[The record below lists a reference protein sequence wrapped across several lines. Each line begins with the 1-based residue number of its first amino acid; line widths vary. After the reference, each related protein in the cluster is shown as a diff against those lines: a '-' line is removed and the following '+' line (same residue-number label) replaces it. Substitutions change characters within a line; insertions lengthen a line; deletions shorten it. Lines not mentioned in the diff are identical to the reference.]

1 MADKETEIEW
11 AKSKRIE
18 AEKEKARQAM
28 NGAKPDALSLAYLGP
43 DRGKVKGW
51 SSDSRLIMAKA
62 EKLSAW
68 SVILALAGIVLMI
81 IADLGGIV
89 STANK
94 LGLAGLILDIPGWVG
109 EICLILAVFFG
120 VIGVTVAIYYKLK
133 SKQEM
138 GAAGWSGVIGVLMVV
153 IYWLIRDWLMGV

>member
-1 MADKETEIEW
+1 MADKETENEW

-28 NGAKPDALSLAYLGP
+28 NEVKPDALSLSYLGP
-43 DRGKVKGW
+43 NRGKAKGW

-62 EKLSAW
+62 EKLSTW
-68 SVILALAGIVLMI
+68 SVILAPVGIVLMI

-94 LGLAGLILDIPGWVG
+94 LGLAGLILDIPSWVG

-120 VIGVTVAIYYKLK
+120 VIGATVAIYYKLK

-153 IYWLIRDWLMGV
+153 IYWLIRGWLMGL